1 MITSHG
7 GVLRVGHEGS
17 DGLRSVGVSEQ
28 TGETLW
34 QQVQQALQPNLS
46 RPTFETWI
54 RPARFLSFSAG
65 ELRLEAPNAFT
76 CSWLRKNYQSQI
88 AAVASEIAGCSVA
101 VEVVAASGGTD
112 PHPSLAGTPPAESP
126 LPASGSSE
134 APAAAGNVLFPGS
147 RASDS
152 VPGSLPAGPGQQG
165 MAAAI
170 TPQSPAGGIPLA
182 GLNSRYSFSR
192 FVVGPNSRMAHA
204 AALAVAESP
213 GREFNPLF
221 ICGGVGLGKTHLMQA
236 IGHYRLEIDPLARVF
251 YVSTET
257 FTNDLIQAIRKD
269 GMQAFRDRY
278 RAADLIL
285 VDDIQF
291 IEGKEYTQEE
301 FFHTFNA
308 LHEAGRQ
315 IVIAS
320 DRPPS
325 QIPRLQERLISRFSM
340 GLIADIQVPDLETRM
355 AILQKKA
362 EGEEMH
368 LPRDL
373 IQYIA
378 GRFTSNIRE
387 LEGALTRAGAF
398 ASITGLPMTVES
410 VAPMLDPVG
419 HDVEVTPKQVL
430 DKVSEVF
437 GVGIEEMKSPSRRRN
452 VSQARQVGMF
462 LMRQSTTLSLPRI
475 GEVFGGKDHSTVM
488 YAIEQV
494 EKKLSSDPTTARQVQ
509 QVRDLLQIDSR
520 KRR

>member
-1 MITSHG
+1 MLT
-7 GVLRVGHEGS
+7 GS
-17 DGLRSVGVSEQ
+17 ELWSKVQ
-28 TGETLW
+28 T
-34 QQVQQALQPNLS
+34 ALQSNLS
-46 RPTFETWI
+46 KPTFETWI
-54 RPARFLSFSAG
+54 RPAQCSGFREGTLT
-65 ELRLEAPNAFT
+65 LLAPNSFA
-76 CSWLRKNYQSQI
+76 SNWLRKNYASTI
-88 AAVASEIAGCSVA
+88 ADVAGEIIGQPVTVA
-101 VEVVAASGGTD
+101 V
-112 PHPSLAGTPPAESP
+112 LARDAED
-126 LPASGSSE
+126 LQAGS
-134 APAAAGNVLFPGS
+134 APAAVTAA
-147 RASDS
+147 ASSAS
-152 VPGSLPAGPGQQG
+152 VPA
-165 MAAAI
+165 
-170 TPQSPAGGIPLA
+170 PLA
-182 GLNSRYSFSR
+182 PPTPARKAPRRLPGLNMRYVFNR

-204 AALAVAESP
+204 AALAVAEAP

-221 ICGGVGLGKTHLMQA
+221 LCGGVGLGKTHLMQA
-236 IGHYRLEIDPLARVF
+236 IGHYRLEIDPEAKVF

-257 FTNDLIQAIRKD
+257 FTNDLIVAIRKD

-340 GLIADIQVPDLETRM
+340 GLIADIQAPDLETRM

-362 EGEEMH
+362 EQERVA

-373 IQYIA
+373 IQYIS

-387 LEGALTRAGAF
+387 LEGALTRAVAF
-398 ASITGLPMTVES
+398 SSITGMPMTVES
-410 VAPMLDPVG
+410 VAPMLDPSGQGV
-419 HDVEVTPKQVL
+419 DVTPQQVIN
-430 DKVSEVF
+430 KVSEVF
-437 GVGIEEMKSPSRRRN
+437 GVTADDMRSSSRRRA

-462 LMRQSTTLSLPRI
+462 LMRQGTGLSLPRI
-475 GEVFGGKDHSTVM
+475 GETFGGKDHTTVM

-494 EKKLSSDPTTARQVQ
+494 EKRLGTDPQLASQVRR
-509 QVRDLLQIDSR
+509 VRDLLQIDSR
-520 KRR
+520 RKR

>member
-1 MITSHG
+1 M
-7 GVLRVGHEGS
+7 VLTGS
-17 DGLRSVGVSEQ
+17 E
-28 TGETLW
+28 LW
-34 QQVQQALQPNLS
+34 NKVQHALQSNLS
-46 RPTFETWI
+46 KPTFETWI
-54 RPARFLSFSAG
+54 RPARCSSFQDRT
-65 ELRLEAPNAFT
+65 LTLQAPNSFA
-76 CSWLRKNYQSQI
+76 SNWLRKNYASTIAEVAQEITGHPIEVIVLAQDDEDAGSGGTPVSEASASSQPPASTA
-88 AAVASEIAGCSVA
+88 AAVAA
-101 VEVVAASGGTD
+101 
-112 PHPSLAGTPPAESP
+112 PPSSRPPRR
-126 LPASGSSE
+126 LP
-134 APAAAGNVLFPGS
+134 
-147 RASDS
+147 
-152 VPGSLPAGPGQQG
+152 
-165 MAAAI
+165 
-170 TPQSPAGGIPLA
+170 
-182 GLNSRYSFSR
+182 GLNMRYVFNR

-204 AALAVAESP
+204 AALAVAEAP

-236 IGHYRLEIDPLARVF
+236 IGHYRLEIDPEARVF

-257 FTNDLIQAIRKD
+257 FTNDLITAIRKD

-308 LHEAGRQ
+308 LHDAGRQ

-340 GLIADIQVPDLETRM
+340 GLIADIQAPDLETRM

-362 EGEEMH
+362 EQERVA

-373 IQYIA
+373 IQYIS

-387 LEGALTRAGAF
+387 LEGALTRAVAF
-398 ASITGLPMTVES
+398 SSITGIPMTVES
-410 VAPMLDPVG
+410 VAPMLDPSGQGV
-419 HDVEVTPKQVL
+419 DVTPQQVIE
-430 DKVSEVF
+430 KVSEVF
-437 GVGIEEMKSPSRRRN
+437 DVTADDMRSSSRRRA

-462 LMRQSTTLSLPRI
+462 LMRQGTDLSLPRI
-475 GEVFGGKDHSTVM
+475 GDTFGGKDHTTVI

-494 EKKLSSDPTTARQVQ
+494 EKKLATDPQLASQVQ
-509 QVRDLLQIDSR
+509 RVKDLLQIDSR
-520 KRR
+520 RKR

>member
-1 MITSHG
+1 MT
-7 GVLRVGHEGS
+7 V
-17 DGLRSVGVSEQ
+17 Q
-28 TGETLW
+28 QGETLW
-34 QQVQQALQPNLS
+34 RQVQEALQGNLS
-46 RPTFETWI
+46 KPTFETWI
-54 RPARFLSFSAG
+54 RPATCVALQG
-65 ELRLEAPNAFT
+65 NELQLLAPNTFA
-76 CSWLRKNYQSQI
+76 CGWLRKNYLSTI
-88 AAVASEIAGCSVA
+88 AAVASEIAGRSIAVSVEA
-101 VEVVAASGGTD
+101 GGESAQGITLNGQPPTTAGVDAAPGS
-112 PHPSLAGTPPAESP
+112 PAP
-126 LPASGSSE
+126 QQRTATGE
-134 APAAAGNVLFPGS
+134 AP
-147 RASDS
+147 RK
-152 VPGSLPAGPGQQG
+152 
-165 MAAAI
+165 
-170 TPQSPAGGIPLA
+170 LA
-182 GLNSRYSFSR
+182 PGLNPRYVFNR

-236 IGHYRLEIDPLARVF
+236 IGHYRLEIDPDARVA

-269 GMQAFRDRY
+269 GMQKFRDRY

-325 QIPRLQERLISRFSM
+325 QIPRLQERLISLFSM
-340 GLIADIQVPDLETRM
+340 GLIADIQTPDLETRM
-355 AILQKKA
+355 AILHKKA
-362 EGEEMH
+362 EHERVS

-373 IQYIA
+373 IHYLA

-387 LEGALTRAGAF
+387 LEGALTRAVAF

-410 VAPMLDPVG
+410 VAPMLDPAGVE
-419 HDVEVTPKQVL
+419 VEVTPEQVL
-430 DKVSEVF
+430 SKVAEVF
-437 GVGIEEMKSPSRRRN
+437 GVGVDEMKSASRKRA
-452 VSQARQVGMF
+452 VSQARQVGMY
-462 LMRQSTTLSLPRI
+462 LMRQGTNLSLPRI
-475 GEVFGGKDHSTVM
+475 GDAFGGKDHSTVM
-488 YAIEQV
+488 YAVEQT
-494 EKKLSSDPTTARQVQ
+494 EKKLAADPQLGRQVQ

-520 KRR
+520 RRTR

>member
-1 MITSHG
+1 
-7 GVLRVGHEGS
+7 
-17 DGLRSVGVSEQ
+17 
-28 TGETLW
+28 
-34 QQVQQALQPNLS
+34 VQQGEELWHRVVDALQASLS
-46 RPTFETWI
+46 KPTFETWI
-54 RPARFLSFSAG
+54 RPARCCGWDDGRLQ
-65 ELRLEAPNAFT
+65 LEAPNSFAS
-76 CSWLRKNYQSQI
+76 SWLRKNYRAKIES
-88 AAVASEIAGCSVA
+88 VASE
-101 VEVVAASGGTD
+101 
-112 PHPSLAGTPPAESP
+112 LAGRAVRVEIAAAADPQAEAP
-126 LPASGSSE
+126 LPARPSPP
-134 APAAAGNVLFPGS
+134 PAVGATGPASWGAAGGRPGS
-147 RASDS
+147 
-152 VPGSLPAGPGQQG
+152 
-165 MAAAI
+165 
-170 TPQSPAGGIPLA
+170 
-182 GLNSRYSFSR
+182 GLNHRYVFNR

-204 AALAVAESP
+204 AALAVAEAP

-236 IGHYRLEIDPLARVF
+236 IGHYRLEIDPEARVS

-340 GLIADIQVPDLETRM
+340 GLIADIQAPDLETRM
-355 AILQKKA
+355 AILHKKA
-362 EGEEMH
+362 ETEQMA

-387 LEGALTRAGAF
+387 LEGALTRAVAF

-410 VAPMLDPVG
+410 VAPMLDPIG
-419 HDVEVTPKQVL
+419 HDVEVTPDQVL
-430 DKVSEVF
+430 EKVAEVF
-437 GVGIEEMKSPSRRRN
+437 TVRIEEMLSPSRKRA
-452 VSQARQVGMF
+452 VSQARQVGMY
-462 LMRQSTTLSLPRI
+462 LMRQNTNLSLPRI
-475 GEVFGGKDHSTVM
+475 GEAFGGKDHSTVM
-488 YAIEQV
+488 YAVEQV
-494 EKKLSSDPTTARQVQ
+494 EKKLNSDPALARQIQ

-520 KRR
+520 KRAR

>member
-1 MITSHG
+1 MRRFSHRESEDA
-7 GVLRVGHEGS
+7 VLTGS
-17 DGLRSVGVSEQ
+17 E
-28 TGETLW
+28 LW
-34 QQVQQALQPNLS
+34 SKVQQALQSNLS
-46 RPTFETWI
+46 KPTFETWI
-54 RPARFLSFSAG
+54 RPAQCSGFREGTLT
-65 ELRLEAPNAFT
+65 LLAPNSFA
-76 CSWLRKNYQSQI
+76 SNWLRKNYASTI
-88 AAVASEIAGCSVA
+88 ADVAGEITGQPVTVSV
-101 VEVVAASGGTD
+101 
-112 PHPSLAGTPPAESP
+112 LARDAE
-126 LPASGSSE
+126 E
-134 APAAAGNVLFPGS
+134 
-147 RASDS
+147 
-152 VPGSLPAGPGQQG
+152 LPAGSATAGVT
-165 MAAAI
+165 AAP
-170 TPQSPAGGIPLA
+170 TVPAVPPPLA
-182 GLNSRYSFSR
+182 PPTPATRAPRRLPGLNMRYVFNR

-204 AALAVAESP
+204 AALAVAEAP

-236 IGHYRLEIDPLARVF
+236 IGHYRLEIDPEAKVF

-257 FTNDLIQAIRKD
+257 FTNDLIVAIRKD

-340 GLIADIQVPDLETRM
+340 GLIADIQAPDLETRM

-362 EGEEMH
+362 EQERVS

-373 IQYIA
+373 IQYIS

-387 LEGALTRAGAF
+387 LEGALTRAVAF
-398 ASITGLPMTVES
+398 SSITGMPMTVES
-410 VAPMLDPVG
+410 VAPMLDPSG
-419 HDVEVTPKQVL
+419 QGVEVTSQQVI

-437 GVGIEEMKSPSRRRN
+437 GVTADDMRSSSRRRA

-462 LMRQSTTLSLPRI
+462 LMRQGTGLSLPRI
-475 GEVFGGKDHSTVM
+475 GETFGGKDHTTVM
-488 YAIEQV
+488 YAIGQV
-494 EKKLSSDPTTARQVQ
+494 EKKLGTDPQLASQVQ
-509 QVRDLLQIDSR
+509 RVRDLLQIDSR
-520 KRR
+520 RKR

>member
-1 MITSHG
+1 MALNTGTASLKTDLRCDAAYIRQLRG
-7 GVLRVGHEGS
+7 GSRVQQG
-17 DGLRSVGVSEQ
+17 EQ
-28 TGETLW
+28 LW
-34 QQVQQALQPNLS
+34 HRVQQALQPNLS
-46 RPTFETWI
+46 KPTFETWI
-54 RPARFLSFSAG
+54 RPARFLTYAEG
-65 ELRLEAPNAFT
+65 QLRLEAPNAFT
-76 CSWLRKNYQSQI
+76 CGWLRKNYQSQI
-88 AAVASEIAGCSVA
+88 AAVASEIAGRSVV
-101 VEVVAASGGTD
+101 VEVVAAAGGGSEPGLPPVAGGGT
-112 PHPSLAGTPPAESP
+112 GRSP
-126 LPASGSSE
+126 LRGSSTRPE
-134 APAAAGNVLFPGS
+134 GSDGAAGSGADGAFPA
-147 RASDS
+147 RE
-152 VPGSLPAGPGQQG
+152 GSLQGGPPPMGPGG
-165 MAAAI
+165 R
-170 TPQSPAGGIPLA
+170 PAA
-182 GLNSRYSFSR
+182 GLNPRYSFSR

-204 AALAVAESP
+204 AALAVAEAP

-236 IGHYRLEIDPLARVF
+236 IGHYRLEIDPQARVF

-269 GMQAFRDRY
+269 SMQAFRDRY

-320 DRPPS
+320 DRPPN

-355 AILQKKA
+355 AILHKKA
-362 EGEEMH
+362 ESEQMA
-368 LPRDL
+368 LPREL

-387 LEGALTRAGAF
+387 LEGALTRAVAF

-419 HDVEVTPKQVL
+419 NDVEVTPKQVL
-430 DKVSEVF
+430 EKVSEVF
-437 GVGIEEMKSPSRRRN
+437 GVSVEEMKSPSRRRA

-462 LMRQSTTLSLPRI
+462 LMRQSTNLSLPRI
-475 GEVFGGKDHSTVM
+475 GEAFGGKDHSTVM
-488 YAIEQV
+488 YAVEQV
-494 EKKLSSDPTTARQVQ
+494 EKKLSADPAVARQVQ

>member
-1 MITSHG
+1 
-7 GVLRVGHEGS
+7 
-17 DGLRSVGVSEQ
+17 
-28 TGETLW
+28 
-34 QQVQQALQPNLS
+34 VQQGEPLWHQVVEALQASLS
-46 RPTFETWI
+46 KPTFETWI
-54 RPARFLSFSAG
+54 RPAR
-65 ELRLEAPNAFT
+65 LRSWRDGQLLLEAPNSFA
-76 CSWLRKNYQSQI
+76 CSWLRKNYLTQI
-88 AAVASEIAGCSVA
+88 EAIAS
-101 VEVVAASGGTD
+101 D
-112 PHPSLAGTPPAESP
+112 LAGQPVQVSIEAAAEAGAP
-126 LPASGSSE
+126 FTAAL
-134 APAAAGNVLFPGS
+134 APAASPGPSSTAAAPPVAAGNG
-147 RASDS
+147 ASGA
-152 VPGSLPAGPGQQG
+152 PRG
-165 MAAAI
+165 
-170 TPQSPAGGIPLA
+170 
-182 GLNSRYSFSR
+182 GLNLRYVFNR

-236 IGHYRLEIDPLARVF
+236 IGHYRLEIDPDARVS

-340 GLIADIQVPDLETRM
+340 GLIADIQAPDLETRM
-355 AILQKKA
+355 AILHKKA
-362 EGEEMH
+362 ESEQMA
-368 LPRDL
+368 LPREL
-373 IQYIA
+373 IHYLA

-387 LEGALTRAGAF
+387 LEGALTRAVAF

-410 VAPMLDPVG
+410 VAPMLDPIG
-419 HDVEVTPKQVL
+419 NDVEVTPDQVL
-430 DKVSEVF
+430 EKVAEVF
-437 GVGIEEMKSPSRRRN
+437 VVRIEDMLSPSRKRA

-462 LMRQSTTLSLPRI
+462 LMRQNTDLSLPRI
-475 GEVFGGKDHSTVM
+475 GEAFGGKDHSTVM
-488 YAIEQV
+488 YAVEQV
-494 EKKLSSDPTTARQVQ
+494 EKKLSNDPALARRVQ

>member
-1 MITSHG
+1 MQ
-7 GVLRVGHEGS
+7 REAK
-17 DGLRSVGVSEQ
+17 Q
-28 TGETLW
+28 LW
-34 QQVQQALQPNLS
+34 HQIQAALQANLS
-46 RPTFETWI
+46 KPTFETWI
-54 RPARFLSFSAG
+54 RPARCLGFDGRQLQ
-65 ELRLEAPNAFT
+65 LEAPNSFA
-76 CSWLRKNYQSQI
+76 CGWLRKNYLGTI
-88 AAVASEIAGCSVA
+88 EAVATEIAGQPVSVA
-101 VEVVAASGGTD
+101 VSTPAGDDGL
-112 PHPSLAGTPPAESP
+112 LAGTSGLAGSAAPAP
-126 LPASGSSE
+126 LPG
-134 APAAAGNVLFPGS
+134 GNGL
-147 RASDS
+147 
-152 VPGSLPAGPGQQG
+152 GSLPQG
-165 MAAAI
+165 ATGDVAA
-170 TPQSPAGGIPLA
+170 PPLA
-182 GLNSRYSFSR
+182 RQPGSGLNPRYVFNR

-204 AALAVAESP
+204 AALAVAEAP

-236 IGHYRLEIDPLARVF
+236 IGHYRLEIDPQARVF

-340 GLIADIQVPDLETRM
+340 GLIADIQAPDLETRM
-355 AILQKKA
+355 AILHKKA
-362 EGEEMH
+362 EAEQMA
-368 LPRDL
+368 LPREL
-373 IQYIA
+373 IHYIA

-387 LEGALTRAGAF
+387 LEGALTRAVAF

-419 HDVEVTPKQVL
+419 NDVDVTPQQVL
-430 DKVSEVF
+430 DKVAEVF
-437 GVGIEEMKSPSRRRN
+437 EVRIDEMLSPSRKRA

-462 LMRQSTTLSLPRI
+462 LMRQNTNLSLPRI
-475 GEVFGGKDHSTVM
+475 GEAFGGKDHSTVM
-488 YAIEQV
+488 YAVEQV
-494 EKKLSSDPTTARQVQ
+494 EKKLSADPALARRVQ

>member
-1 MITSHG
+1 MTVQQG
-7 GVLRVGHEGS
+7 
-17 DGLRSVGVSEQ
+17 DQ
-28 TGETLW
+28 LW
-34 QQVQQALQPNLS
+34 RQVQEALQGNLS
-46 RPTFETWI
+46 KPTFETWI
-54 RPARFLSFSAG
+54 RPARCADFAG
-65 ELRLEAPNAFT
+65 DQLLLVAPNAFA
-76 CSWLRKNYQSQI
+76 CGWLRKNYLTTI
-88 AAVASEIAGCSVA
+88 GAVASEIAGRPIAVSVDTA
-101 VEVVAASGGTD
+101 TGPDGADGVQGLQ
-112 PHPSLAGTPPAESP
+112 PIAGE
-126 LPASGSSE
+126 LP
-134 APAAAGNVLFPGS
+134 APAASHGNGHGNGHTNGHAQRTATGEPP
-147 RASDS
+147 RK
-152 VPGSLPAGPGQQG
+152 
-165 MAAAI
+165 
-170 TPQSPAGGIPLA
+170 LA
-182 GLNSRYSFSR
+182 PGLNPRYVFNR

-204 AALAVAESP
+204 AALAVAEAP

-236 IGHYRLEIDPLARVF
+236 IGNYRLEIDPDARVA

-269 GMQAFRDRY
+269 GMQKFRDRY

-340 GLIADIQVPDLETRM
+340 GLIADIQAPDLETRM
-355 AILQKKA
+355 AILHKKA
-362 EGEEMH
+362 EHEQVS

-373 IQYIA
+373 IQYLA

-387 LEGALTRAGAF
+387 LEGALTRAVAF

-410 VAPMLDPVG
+410 VAPMLDPAG
-419 HDVEVTPKQVL
+419 SEVEVTPAQVL
-430 DKVSEVF
+430 SKVAEVF
-437 GVGIEEMKSPSRRRN
+437 GVAVEEMKSPSRKRA
-452 VSQARQVGMF
+452 VSQARQVGMY
-462 LMRQSTTLSLPRI
+462 LMRQGTNLSLPRI
-475 GEVFGGKDHSTVM
+475 GDEFGGKDHSTVM
-488 YAIEQV
+488 YAVDQI
-494 EKKLSSDPTTARQVQ
+494 EKKLGADPLLGRQVQ

-520 KRR
+520 RRTR

>member
-1 MITSHG
+1 MLRFSHQAVEDLVITG
-7 GVLRVGHEGS
+7 KE
-17 DGLRSVGVSEQ
+17 
-28 TGETLW
+28 LW
-34 QQVQQALQPNLS
+34 TKVQQALQQNLS
-46 RPTFETWI
+46 KPTFETWI
-54 RPARFLSFSAG
+54 RPARCSALLNGELTLIAPNSFS
-65 ELRLEAPNAFT
+65 
-76 CSWLRKNYQSQI
+76 SDWLRKNYVRKI
-88 AAVASEIAGCSVA
+88 EEVASNIYGEGITVVVQVQEIDDVLASTPSKR
-101 VEVVAASGGTD
+101 VVSDNGM
-112 PHPSLAGTPPAESP
+112 PSNDESSRFP
-126 LPASGSSE
+126 L
-134 APAAAGNVLFPGS
+134 NTKVN
-147 RASDS
+147 RRRKK
-152 VPGSLPAGPGQQG
+152 LP
-165 MAAAI
+165 
-170 TPQSPAGGIPLA
+170 
-182 GLNSRYSFSR
+182 GLNVRYAFNR

-236 IGHYRLEIDPLARVF
+236 IGNYRLEIDPDAKVS

-257 FTNDLIQAIRKD
+257 FTNDLIMAIRMD

-340 GLIADIQVPDLETRM
+340 GLIADIQAPDLETRM

-362 EGEEMH
+362 EQERMR

-373 IQYIA
+373 IHFIA

-387 LEGALTRAGAF
+387 LEGALTRAVAF
-398 ASITGLPMTVES
+398 SSITGLPMTVES
-410 VAPMLDPVG
+410 VAPMLDPNG
-419 HDVEVTPKQVL
+419 QGVEVTPQQVI

-437 GVGIEEMKSPSRRRN
+437 EVTPEEMRSSTRRRP
-452 VSQARQVGMF
+452 VSQARQVGMY
-462 LMRQSTTLSLPRI
+462 LMRQGTDLSLPRI
-475 GEVFGGKDHSTVM
+475 GESFGGKDHTTVM

-494 EKKLSSDPTTARQVQ
+494 EKKLSSDPTMASQVQ
-509 QVRDLLQIDSR
+509 RIRDLLQIDSR
-520 KRR
+520 KRKK